1 VDWSTIST
9 ELSVRCYLQA
19 GDIVVRS
26 QSVSQSVSLELPQFV
41 TAQLGQMLG
50 LVFYIS
56 EVRGCISAQRRH
68 VVTEVSVS
76 GKAMTAFHILCSSWP
91 CRDSGGQSLAFPTEV
106 RAQTQ
111 VIPCGICVVQ
121 SGTDIG
127 FPLPV
132 SFHKCPMLMW
142 AAIAQ
147 SV

>member
-1 VDWSTIST
+1 M
-9 ELSVRCYLQA
+9 RCYLQA
-19 GDIVVRS
+19 GGIVVRS
-26 QSVSQSVSLELPQFV
+26 QSASQSVSLELPQFV
-41 TAQLGQMLG
+41 TAQLG

-68 VVTEVSVS
+68 VVTDVSVP
-76 GKAMTAFHILCSSWP
+76 GKATTAFHILCSSWS

-106 RAQTQ
+106 RAQAQ

-132 SFHKCPMLMW
+132 SFHKCPMLMC